1 MLSKLTIKNVALIDS
16 AEIEFCAGLNVLSGE
31 TGAGKSVILD
41 SVNFVLGAKADKTMI
56 RYGET
61 ECMVKAEFFVPE
73 DSKAVHALR
82 EMDIDTD
89 GDIIISRKFSESGKN
104 SIKLN
109 GNTVTVSMLRK
120 VTDSLVD
127 VHGQSEHFFL
137 LKESNQLRTLDG
149 VAGGELILEKE
160 KLSGLLS
167 ELRQIDRQINLLG
180 GDVKERGRRLDILKF
195 QIDEIEAV
203 DLKEGEEEELLAKR
217 NKINN
222 LEKIISAV
230 REAMEALSGENGAL
244 DCIRSAKRAMSGI
257 TRLDEEYSSA
267 YERLEGIALDADD
280 IAETLSE
287 MENGALDCIRSA
299 KRAMSG
305 ITRLDE
311 EYSSAYERLEG
322 IALDADDIAETLS
335 EMGDELYFDEDE
347 ARETETRLDAITA
360 LKRKYGANKREIDAY
375 LKKSRE
381 EYELLSD
388 CEGQY
393 AILTEKSERVRKQ
406 IYEVCRKITSLRKKS
421 GEAFCRRVIEEL
433 KTLNIRNAKFEIQ
446 FDDYTPEDAASAGA
460 NGLDRICFLF
470 SANAGEPLKPLGK
483 IISGGEMSRFML
495 AIKTQLSDV
504 NEISTYIFDEID
516 AGISGKTAK
525 VVGEKF
531 AKIAKNMQII
541 AVSHL
546 AQIAAMSDREFLI
559 EKREE
564 DGKTHTQVRAL
575 DEKEKT
581 QEIVRLLGGEEGEEF
596 AVKHAE
602 ELLKQAREYKTA
614 IN

>member
-61 ECMVKAEFFVPE
+61 ECMVKAEFSVPE
-73 DSKAVHALR
+73 ESKAVRALR

-89 GDIIISRKFSESGKN
+89 GDIIISRRFSESGKS

-137 LKESNQLRTLDG
+137 LKEVNQLRTLDG
-149 VAGGELILEKE
+149 VIGEELIPRKE
-160 KLSGLLS
+160 RLAGLLS
-167 ELRQIDRQINLLG
+167 EMQKIEQQINLLG

-203 DLKEGEEEELLAKR
+203 GLKDGEEEELLAKR

-230 REAMEALSGENGAL
+230 HEATEALSGENGAL
-244 DCIRSAKRAMSGI
+244 DYIRSSKRAMSGI
-257 TRLDEEYSSA
+257 SRLDEEYSA
-267 YERLEGIALDADD
+267 VCDRLES
-280 IAETLSE
+280 LS
-287 MENGALDCIRSA
+287 
-299 KRAMSG
+299 
-305 ITRLDE
+305 
-311 EYSSAYERLEG
+311 LE
-322 IALDADDIAETLS
+322 ADDIAETLS
-335 EMGDELYFDEDE
+335 EMGEDLYFDEDE
-347 ARETETRLDAITA
+347 ARETENRLVEIAS
-360 LKRKYGANKREIDAY
+360 LKRKYGADKKEIDSY
-375 LKKSRE
+375 LKKSKE
-381 EYELLSD
+381 EYDLLSD

-393 AILTEKSERVRKQ
+393 AILTEKSECVRKQ
-406 IYEVCRKITSLRKKS
+406 IYEVCREITALRKKH
-421 GEAFCRRVIEEL
+421 GEAFCRRVTEEL

-446 FDDYTPEDAASAGA
+446 FGDYALQDAASAGI
-460 NGLDRICFLF
+460 NGLDELCFLF

-495 AIKTQLSDV
+495 AIKTQLSNV

-564 DGKTHTQVRAL
+564 DGKTHTYVRML
-575 DEKEKT
+575 DEGEKT
-581 QEIVRLLGGEEGEEF
+581 QEIVRLLGGESGEEF

-602 ELLKQAREYKTA
+602 ELVRQAKEYKAA

>member
-61 ECMVKAEFFVPE
+61 ECMVKAEFSVPE
-73 DSKAVHALR
+73 ESKAVRALR

-89 GDIIISRKFSESGKN
+89 GDIIISRRFSESGK
-104 SIKLN
+104 SRIKLN

-137 LKESNQLRTLDG
+137 LKEVNQLRTLDG
-149 VAGGELILEKE
+149 VIGEELIPRKE
-160 KLSGLLS
+160 RLAGLLS
-167 ELRQIDRQINLLG
+167 EMQKIEQQINLLG

-203 DLKEGEEEELLAKR
+203 GLKDGEEEELLAKR

-230 REAMEALSGENGAL
+230 HEATEALSGENGAL
-244 DCIRSAKRAMSGI
+244 DYIRSSKRAMSGI
-257 TRLDEEYSSA
+257 SRLDEEYSA
-267 YERLEGIALDADD
+267 VCDRLES
-280 IAETLSE
+280 LS
-287 MENGALDCIRSA
+287 
-299 KRAMSG
+299 
-305 ITRLDE
+305 
-311 EYSSAYERLEG
+311 LE
-322 IALDADDIAETLS
+322 ADDIAETLS
-335 EMGDELYFDEDE
+335 EMGEDLYFDEDE
-347 ARETETRLDAITA
+347 ARETENRLDEIAS
-360 LKRKYGANKREIDAY
+360 LKRKYGADKKEIDSY
-375 LKKSRE
+375 LKKSKE
-381 EYELLSD
+381 EYDLLSD

-393 AILTEKSERVRKQ
+393 AILTEKSECVRKQ
-406 IYEVCRKITSLRKKS
+406 IYEVCREITALRKKH
-421 GEAFCRRVIEEL
+421 GEAFCRRVTEEL

-446 FDDYTPEDAASAGA
+446 FGDYALQDAASAGI
-460 NGLDRICFLF
+460 NGLDELCFLF

-495 AIKTQLSDV
+495 AIKTQLSNV

-564 DGKTHTQVRAL
+564 DGKTHTYVRML
-575 DEKEKT
+575 DEGEKT
-581 QEIVRLLGGEEGEEF
+581 QEIVRLLGGESGEEF

-602 ELLKQAREYKTA
+602 ELVRQAKEYKAA